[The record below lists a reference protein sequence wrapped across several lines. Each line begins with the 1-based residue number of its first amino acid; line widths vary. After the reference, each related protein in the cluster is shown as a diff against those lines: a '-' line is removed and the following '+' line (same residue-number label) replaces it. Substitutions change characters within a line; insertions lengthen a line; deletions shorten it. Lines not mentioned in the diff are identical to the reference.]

1 MARTK
6 LVFYGT
12 DKSKTTDVEL
22 VCYMNDNNEIY
33 IHITDPFNGDV
44 GSYQF
49 ICLDKATAIK
59 LHREL
64 KKQISY
70 IGEGVEG
77 E

>member
-22 VCYMNDNNEIY
+22 VCYMNDNNQIFIEIS
-33 IHITDPFNGDV
+33 DPTLDH
-44 GSYQF
+44 SYNNQF

-59 LHREL
+59 LQREL

>member
-12 DKSKTTDVEL
+12 EDSGTQDSEL
-22 VCYMNDNNEIY
+22 VCYMNDKEKIFIEIS
-33 IHITDPFNGDV
+33 DPTLDH
-44 GSYQF
+44 SYNFQY

-70 IGEGVEG
+70 IGEDVTNG
-77 E
+77 